1 MLSFPI
7 NTAQKMEFSA
17 DLVIF
22 TEEILNGKLFYVQC
36 DRKLSKVHIGIS
48 PDIVDLFIG
57 KSLIAFITSSLLIT

>member
-7 NTAQKMEFSA
+7 NTAQKMESSMESF
-17 DLVIF
+17 
-22 TEEILNGKLFYVQC
+22 FYVQC